1 MIELVKQDE
10 LINDYYT
17 PFIKS
22 KLDNKQA
29 DYEKEIK
36 NLDKQMDRIKT
47 AYIKGVLKLN
57 DFDKEI
63 EHIEYQRT
71 ELTNKLKEQ
80 KQYENL
86 SFTVDDLLII
96 QDKQEIDTIEDIG
109 TIIIPGKYFLEIIR
123 KIDDEYLNIETD
135 GLKIIISTKRGEYS
149 LNGMNSKEF
158 PNIKMDLST
167 KPIKISQKILKTI
180 INQTC
185 FAVSTQESRP
195 ILTGINMTID
205 NDNLIC
211 VATDSYRLAK
221 KIVKL
226 DEIRTETT
234 NIVIPG
240 KNLLELSK
248 ILEDE
253 EKNLELHIFPTNVL
267 IKTEN
272 MLFQSRLLNGSYPDT
287 SKLIPTDFEL
297 TLTLPLIEFYNTID
311 RVSLLTT
318 EKDKNLVK
326 MEVIDDNLMLSS
338 TSQEI
343 GKMEE
348 NMKVEKSNEKEI
360 KIAFSSKYMMEALKT
375 FETEDI
381 EIFFNSEIK
390 PIIIKN
396 IENEDL
402 IQLILPIR
410 TY

>member
-1 MIELVKQDE
+1 MKL
-10 LINDYYT
+10 N
-17 PFIKS
+17 IK
-22 KLDNKQA
+22 
-29 DYEKEIK
+29 KEIL
-36 NLDKQMDRIKT
+36 NE
-47 AYIKGVLKLN
+47 KLN
-57 DFDKEI
+57 IVSKAISTKNIIPVLCGIKFDLTSEGLFLTTSNDDIAI
-63 EHIEYQRT
+63 ETFI
-71 ELTNKLKEQ
+71 
-80 KQYENL
+80 
-86 SFTVDDLLII
+86 
-96 QDKQEIDTIEDIG
+96 DKQEIDTIEDTG

-297 TLTLPLIEFYNTID
+297 TITLPLIEFYNTID

-348 NMKVEKSNEKEI
+348 NMKVEKNNDI
-360 KIAFSSKYMMEALKT
+360 NMKIAYSSKYMLDALRTLKC
-375 FETEDI
+375 ETI
-381 EIFFNSEIK
+381 EVKLSSEIK

-396 IENEDL
+396 KEDDNL
-402 IQLILPIR
+402 IQLVLPIK
-410 TY
+410 TF

>member
-1 MIELVKQDE
+1 MKL
-10 LINDYYT
+10 N
-17 PFIKS
+17 IK
-22 KLDNKQA
+22 
-29 DYEKEIK
+29 KEIL
-36 NLDKQMDRIKT
+36 NE
-47 AYIKGVLKLN
+47 KLN
-57 DFDKEI
+57 IVSKAISTKNIIPVLCGIKFDLTSEGLFLTTSNDDIAI
-63 EHIEYQRT
+63 ETFI
-71 ELTNKLKEQ
+71 
-80 KQYENL
+80 
-86 SFTVDDLLII
+86 
-96 QDKQEIDTIEDIG
+96 DKQEIDNIEDIG

-297 TLTLPLIEFYNTID
+297 TLTLSLIEFYNTID

-348 NMKVEKSNEKEI
+348 NMKVEKNNDI
-360 KIAFSSKYMMEALKT
+360 NMKIAYSSKYMLDALRTLKC
-375 FETEDI
+375 ETI
-381 EIFFNSEIK
+381 EVKLSSEIK

-396 IENEDL
+396 KEDDNL
-402 IQLILPIR
+402 IQLVLPIK
-410 TY
+410 TF